1 MEEGSSDHSYF
12 LPRCRIA
19 YLQKRLQANSCLLPF
34 KAAEYSFFFLNCF
47 SSVSYIS
54 HLQSVPSIPKFTLSS
69 WLLNDYYFFFI
80 LAFDMRLLILGFPYM
95 RTL

>member
-1 MEEGSSDHSYF
+1 MITAVFYLDVGLRTYRKGFKPTLVCSHS
-12 LPRCRIA
+12 
-19 YLQKRLQANSCLLPF
+19 RLQNIV
-34 KAAEYSFFFLNCF
+34 FFFLNCF

-80 LAFDMRLLILGFPYM
+80 LAFDMRLFILGFPYM